1 MNNQSIIQ
9 YAKSRHIED
18 CVHFTNVL
26 NLKSIINYG
35 LLPKSTLKEES
46 MNFQENDVYR
56 YDGFENATSLSITFP
71 NYKMFYSIRTQDTS
85 KNWAVLYNHLWRQRL
100 FHPAR
105 SSATFF
111 QCPVAH
117 IFYS

>member
-85 KNWAVLYNHLWRQRL
+85 KNWAVSNRCV
-100 FHPAR
+100 FC
-105 SSATFF
+105 FIKKM
-111 QCPVAH
+111 C
-117 IFYS
+117 I